1 MHFGFFGCEVNVE
14 RPHDM
19 ANTQQ
24 MPPIHVTFLNRLNVE
39 ELALTNAEILDAIER
54 GLAAQGRGETTIEPR
69 MHLTPD
75 PAVVGH
81 FNVLRGAIRGDINRA
96 GVKVISDYYDNYKE
110 SLPSELGTLLLMSPR
125 NGAPQAI
132 IEASHLTDMRTGA
145 VSAIGAKYLA
155 RKGAKVLGH
164 IGARGTAYWNVRL
177 IASLFDL
184 DEVRVHSRRP
194 ESRDAFAEQLR
205 RDLDVK
211 IVATD
216 DWQSCVEGADIVI
229 EASRLVAPE
238 PLLKT
243 KWIKK
248 GALVMPYGT
257 MSAVELSL
265 TDIADKILMDDW
277 GQRFGTKG
285 ALRQHVDS
293 GRLSEANFY
302 GELGEVVAGLKPG
315 RERDD
320 ETILLWHRGLSLSD
334 VALGHAMIEKAER
347 LGIGQRLR
355 FA

>member
-1 MHFGFFGCEVNVE
+1 MAD
-14 RPHDM
+14 PH
-19 ANTQQ
+19 QI
-24 MPPIHVTFLNRLNVE
+24 PPIYVTFLNRSDVE
-39 ELALTNAEILDAIER
+39 ELALTDAEILAAIER
-54 GLAAQGRGETTIEPR
+54 GLAAQGRGEAAIEPR
-69 MHLTPD
+69 MHFTPD
-75 PAVVGH
+75 PDIVGH
-81 FNVLRGAIRGDINRA
+81 FNVLRGAIRGEINRA

-110 SLPSELGTLLLMSPR
+110 GLPSELGTLLLMNPR

-145 VSAIGAKYLA
+145 VSAIGAKHLA
-155 RKGAKVLGH
+155 RRDSKVLGH

-177 IASLFDL
+177 MCSLFDF
-184 DEVRVHSRRP
+184 DEVRVHSRRS
-194 ESRDAFAEQLR
+194 ESRDAFVARLR
-205 RDLDVK
+205 RDLSVK
-211 IVATD
+211 IVPTD
-216 DWQSCVEGADIVI
+216 DWRSCVEGADIVV

-243 KWIKK
+243 EWIKK

-257 MSAVELSL
+257 MSAVELSI

-277 GQRFGTKG
+277 GQRFGSKG
-285 ALRQHVDS
+285 ALRRHVDS
-293 GRLSEANFY
+293 GRLSDENFY

-334 VALGHAMIEKAER
+334 VALGHAMLDKAR
-347 LGIGQRLR
+347 RTGIGQRLR